1 MRAAKPGTVA
11 RWPETTWFV
20 GCGNMG
26 GAMLE
31 GWIGAGMP
39 PASVTAITRT
49 KRALDCGVATVTE
62 FPDGAP
68 GGAPDMVVLAVK
80 PHMLGDVADALN
92 DRIGARTRVLSIL
105 AGTERAVLARS
116 LPSAGHIVRVMPNM
130 AVSIGKSPMILFAP
144 DLDPA
149 AREEVDVYCAALG
162 PTFWLDEE
170 DEMHLATA
178 LAGSGPAFV
187 FRFIDALAKAA
198 AALGMDGQQAAR
210 LALTMTEGA
219 AQLAGSAAHDPAELA
234 RRVASPGGTT
244 QAGLDVMDADDAAN
258 RLIERVLS
266 AARARSAEMAAE
278 ARAG

>member
-1 MRAAKPGTVA
+1 
-11 RWPETTWFV
+11 
-20 GCGNMG
+20 
-26 GAMLE
+26 
-31 GWIGAGMP
+31 MP
-39 PASVTAITRT
+39 PRW
-49 KRALDCGVATVTE
+49 R
-62 FPDGAP
+62 
-68 GGAPDMVVLAVK
+68 
-80 PHMLGDVADALN
+80 
-92 DRIGARTRVLSIL
+92 
-105 AGTERAVLARS
+105 
-116 LPSAGHIVRVMPNM
+116 
-130 AVSIGKSPMILFAP
+130 
-144 DLDPA
+144 
-149 AREEVDVYCAALG
+149 
-162 PTFWLDEE
+162 
-170 DEMHLATA
+170 
-178 LAGSGPAFV
+178 GSGPAFV